1 MKKILLSLLS
11 FSALTV
17 SAQLTQSNHAF
28 VAGDTYS
35 TVPCNTVGISPGA
48 GGAGA
53 TWNYSVTP
61 STTVTTNYAAST
73 STNTAYNP
81 ANIFVTAG
89 SNNSSYYLASSTELK
104 YFGGDMVI
112 NTFNLNFI
120 YSSPAYYA
128 VYPMSLNTTTTVAT
142 SGSVTA
148 TAPLA
153 GSGTFSGSC
162 TVLADGTGTLVLPS
176 KTFTDII
183 RVKTN
188 QDIVATISSI
198 TATVNTEVYDYYSPS
213 ASKAPI
219 LTINT
224 STINSIMGSS
234 TQTFVTAI
242 SNYSV
247 VGVNENQKSTIE
259 LSVYPNPS
267 STVVNFETQSQ
278 EAYSILAFDVTGR
291 MISNAKFELG
301 KAQLNLD
308 NIAKGVYIYQVV
320 NKQNETLKTGK
331 FNVSK

>member
-1 MKKILLSLLS
+1 MKKLLLSILS
-11 FSALTV
+11 LSALTV

-48 GGAGA
+48 GGTGA
-53 TWNYSVTP
+53 TWNYSITP
-61 STTVTTNYAAST
+61 STTVTTDYAAST

-89 SNNSSYYLASSTELK
+89 TNNNSYYLASSTELK
-104 YFGGDMVI
+104 YYGGDMVM
-112 NTFNLNFI
+112 NMFNMNFI
-120 YSSPAYYA
+120 YTSPAYYA

-142 SGSVTA
+142 SGSATA
-148 TAPLA
+148 TSPLS
-153 GSGTFSGSC
+153 GSGTFNGSC

-188 QDIVATISSI
+188 QDIVATISLL

-224 STINSIMGSS
+224 STIISSLGTS
-234 TQTFVTAI
+234 TQTFVTAL
-242 SNYSV
+242 SNYDVVSV
-247 VGVNENQKSTIE
+247 QESQKSTIE
-259 LSVYPNPS
+259 LNVFPNPAS
-267 STVVNFETQSQ
+267 NIVNFTTLSL
-278 EAYSILAFDVTGR
+278 EAAKVLVYDVTGKLVSTTTFDIGKSH
-291 MISNAKFELG
+291 MNASHLPSG
-301 KAQLNLD
+301 L
-308 NIAKGVYIYQVV
+308 YIYQVV
-320 NKQNETLKTGK
+320 NKENVTLKTGK